1 MLSRLWS
8 RFHMSE
14 HCPRPLSTI
23 QEGVAV
29 RLVKVHA
36 GKRLNYRLAE
46 LGLTPGVEITI
57 LRDTGGPMLL
67 CFRDCR
73 LAIGKGIAHKMQVLP
88 CDNCVW
94 NTETEE
100 EVA

>member
-1 MLSRLWS
+1 MT
-8 RFHMSE
+8 E
-14 HCPRPLSTI
+14 HCPQPLSTI
-23 QEGVAV
+23 KEGQAV

-46 LGLTPGVEITI
+46 LGLTPGVEITV

-73 LAIGKGIAHKMQVLP
+73 LAIGKGIANKMQVLP
-88 CDNCVW
+88 CDTCVW
-94 NTETEE
+94 NSEAEE
-100 EVA
+100 ETI